1 MKGILLILWIIFLVV
16 LEKVVRKKLNIP
28 KQTDWNS
35 KYVNNAHKWGIRALI
50 ISYIIVT
57 MICATLNP
65 IYISNLPILFLITL
79 YCFQSYMDWKYDKES
94 REYVISLG
102 TVPLLIIT
110 GIMLNLFFYN
120 YWI

>member
-1 MKGILLILWIIFLVV
+1 MKGIVLVLWIIFLVV
-16 LEKVVRKKLNIP
+16 LENVVRKKLNIP
-28 KQTDWNS
+28 KQTGWNS
-35 KYVNNAHKWGIRALI
+35 KYINKSHKWGTRAII

-57 MICATLNP
+57 MICSFLNP

-79 YCFQSYMDWKYDKES
+79 YCFQSYMEWKFDKES

-102 TVPLLIIT
+102 TVPTLIIT
-110 GIMLNLFFYN
+110 GIILNLFFYS

>member
-1 MKGILLILWIIFLVV
+1 MFLVV
-16 LEKVVRKKLNIP
+16 FGKSSEKKINIP
-28 KQTDWNS
+28 KQTGWNS
-35 KYVNNAHKWGIRALI
+35 KYVNNTHKWGIRVLI
-50 ISYIIVT
+50 VSYIIVT
-57 MICATLNP
+57 MICANLNP

-79 YCFQSYMDWKYDKES
+79 YCFQSYMEWKFDKES

-110 GIMLNLFFYN
+110 GIMLNLFFYT

>member
-1 MKGILLILWIIFLVV
+1 M
-16 LEKVVRKKLNIP
+16 EKVVRKKLNIP

-35 KYVNNAHKWGIRALI
+35 KYINNAHKWGTRALI
-50 ISYIIVT
+50 VSYIIVT
-57 MICATLNP
+57 LICATLNP

-79 YCFQSYMDWKYDKES
+79 YCFQSYMEWKFDKES

-110 GIMLNLFFYN
+110 GIMLNLFFYR